1 MARRCR
7 WPQRLRP
14 TAALPP
20 AGVLRSPEGL
30 RWAGTFRPPWEGL
43 RSAGVLAATGR
54 ASAGRCIPA
63 AATLGPSWCFGPRRG
78 VVFWPA
84 GVLRPSRDCGRS
96 PWRSGRPE
104 QLRWNGHCGLR
115 NAPVIAM
122 AVAGVLRSRGRFG
135 HQGVLATRGAP
146 AAVMSSRPGCFGPPG
161 GSACRGAPAAVTPRR
176 PGCLAPDGFVRPGA
190 PVTGVLRPAQHPSC
204 RSALPTGAGHR
215 GLRSPGRFGHRGT
228 SLTVVLRAPGRF
240 GACGVSVTGVLR
252 LPGACSG
259 RPVCC
264 GLRCVPA
271 VVMLRPARGR
281 PVAPWGPRPAVPRW
295 CEGSSLRRAV
305 GPWAWRPWGPRPG
318 VLCRVA
324 GWPGVSAVFMF
335 WPTGPSAC
343 AGGPVSYISL
353 CSGRLDCHD
362 RHHRSR
368 PRRYG

>member
-161 GSACRGAPAAVTPRR
+161 GSACRGAPAAVTPSR
-176 PGCLAPDGFVRPGA
+176 PGRLAPDGFVRPRA

-215 GLRSPGRFGHRGT
+215 GTSVTGALRSPWDFAHCGASRSWSLRCLWRFGYRGAAVAGC
-228 SLTVVLRAPGRF
+228 LLGPA
-240 GACGVSVTGVLR
+240 GVLR
-252 LPGACSG
+252 PPVRSG
-259 RPVCC
+259 R
-264 GLRCVPA
+264 RDAPA
-271 VVMLRPARGR
+271 GA
-281 PVAPWGPRPAVPRW
+281 GPT
-295 CEGSSLRRAV
+295 RRAV
-305 GPWAWRPWGPRPG
+305 GSSPRRAAVVRG
-318 VLCRVA
+318 VLAPPCRGVLGLAAVGSSAWCVVPGGRVA
-324 GWPGVSAVFMF
+324 GCFGGLHVLADRAVRVCGRPGFVHL
-335 WPTGPSAC
+335 
-343 AGGPVSYISL
+343 SL
-353 CSGRLDCHD
+353 FRKARL
-362 RHHRSR
+362 
-368 PRRYG
+368 P